1 MENRVSVLGIPFD
14 NMSMEEAVEAV
25 YAMRLEE
32 KNHRVVTP
40 NAEIVYL
47 ARTEEKLRE
56 ILRTS
61 DFVAPD
67 GIGVV
72 YGAKLLKTPLKQKVA
87 GIELGEHL
95 LEKISLSGEGVF
107 FLGAKP
113 GIAQAAAD
121 KLSAKYPGLNVVG
134 TQDGYFQDVDAVIKQ
149 VNQSGAVV
157 LFVCLGAPKQEYFM
171 AEHQDKF
178 TSVRIMMGLGGS
190 LDGYAGTVK
199 RAPKWMIRLGLEW
212 LYRLLKEPSRIGRMM
227 ALPKF
232 MLCVLKNRKKEV
244 AGK

>member
-32 KNHRVVTP
+32 KNHRIVTP

-47 ARTEEKLRE
+47 ARTEEKLRG
-56 ILRTS
+56 ILQTS

-95 LEKISLSGEGVF
+95 LEKVSQSGEGVF

-113 GIAQAAAD
+113 GVAQTAANN
-121 KLSAKYPGLNVVG
+121 LCAKYPGLNIVG
-134 TQDGYFQDVDAVIKQ
+134 VQDGYFQDVNAVIEQ
-149 VNQSGAVV
+149 VNHSGAVV

-171 AEHQDKF
+171 AEHQDEF
-178 TSVRIMMGLGGS
+178 TTVRIMLGLGGS

-199 RAPKWMIRLGLEW
+199 RAPKWMIRMGLEW

-232 MLCVLKNRKKEV
+232 MLCVLKNRKKDV
-244 AGK
+244 AK

>member
-1 MENRVSVLGIPFD
+1 MGNRVSVLGIPFD
-14 NMSMEEAVEAV
+14 NMSMEEAVETV

-56 ILRTS
+56 VLKTS

-72 YGAKLLKTPLKQKVA
+72 YGAKILKTPLKQKVA

-95 LEKISLSGEGVF
+95 LEKVSLSGEGVF

-113 GIAQAAAD
+113 GIAQTAAENLC
-121 KLSAKYPGLNVVG
+121 KKYPSLNVVG
-134 TQDGYFQDVDAVIKQ
+134 TQDGYFKDVDAVIET
-149 VNQSGAVV
+149 VNASGAVV

-171 AEHQDKF
+171 AEHGDKF
-178 TSVRIMMGLGGS
+178 TSVRIMLGLGGS
-190 LDGYAGTVK
+190 LDGYAGVAK

-212 LYRLLKEPSRIGRMM
+212 LYRLLKEPRRIGRMM
-227 ALPKF
+227 VLPKF
-232 MLCVLKNRKKEV
+232 MICVLKNRKKEV
-244 AGK
+244 AEK